1 MKLTKKM
8 IDRLESSIKKII
20 DGYEPFEYIIDDD
33 DLKFI
38 KIEPYIL
45 WNRFVKNYTINLFY
59 NFNKYITYEGKKSA
73 IKHGYELIQ
82 RIKMILPVLS
92 DAIGDVHVKTKEEY
106 KRYED
111 ELIPQVR
118 KFLPEQKMIIK
129 EEKYTEE
136 YFQKME
142 NRINKFLS
150 KFKPLKSEN
159 FVGYTAIVGK
169 EKHHDGLSVRI
180 IALFKKPF
188 TQNDSDIS
196 NTQIKKMIPMLKDG
210 IPQLGNAEIKGGSSS
225 TIESHKQNLGW
236 ELKWLGRKLDESTL
250 PFKQT
255 TKDGIKT
262 RVFDKNIDNHEL
274 KWHRDERD
282 RIVEVVKGSGWKFQ
296 TDNELPRTLKE
307 GDRFTIPSEIY
318 HRVIRGSGDLVIKI
332 KEL

>member
-1 MKLTKKM
+1 M